1 MEEYLYLIRLNGFV
15 LSNQNIFKVGRCDD
29 YIERLPNYTSLS
41 EVYVI
46 YKVKKSV
53 QLENIIKKVFNI
65 KFINEEIYGNEY
77 FFGNPLEMIKEIDNI
92 INTYEIVDK
101 IDLFDIFINKKLSR
115 HIIYNTPTFNSNI
128 YNYIK
133 KYCDT
138 NNIINNTA
146 MEYQHFYYKHFLQ
159 KKSISKKN
167 INYLNNIELENYYN
181 DIYNKN
187 LNKKEVNQ
195 EEVNQKE
202 VNQEEVNQEEVNQEE
217 VNQKEVNQKE
227 LNEEELNEKELN
239 KEELNEEELNEVDNK
254 KELHEEDIKKYNI
267 INENDN
273 TFYICHHCIKYKSI
287 YKSDVKKHLNKK
299 SKCKSYIENNSF
311 KDSFDK
317 SIGKSYTFLF
327 NTYNLDINDYIFII
341 DKYTNINNIINKD
354 FKNNEFILKNNE
366 RNCENIIKIKSKIND
381 DIKAKFK
388 CPDCNKEYT
397 SKQNLLKHH
406 ENKSL
411 CKQNQIYNSIINK
424 NNKKIIKVI

>member
-1 MEEYLYLIRLNGFV
+1 MSEYIYFIRLNGFI
-15 LSNQNIFKVGRCDD
+15 LSNQNIFKIGRCDNFYQRLNQ
-29 YIERLPNYTSLS
+29 YISLS

-46 YKVKKSV
+46 YRVKKSI

-133 KYCDT
+133 NYCNT

-187 LNKKEVNQ
+187 LNKKTNK
-195 EEVNQKE
+195 KE
-202 VNQEEVNQEEVNQEE
+202 T
-217 VNQKEVNQKE
+217 
-227 LNEEELNEKELN
+227 NEEELNEEVN
-239 KEELNEEELNEVDNK
+239 NEELNEESNEEVNNQEVNEKKSNK
-254 KELHEEDIKKYNI
+254 KEIDDK
-267 INENDN
+267 INEEVNQEVNQEINQEINEEKSNKKEIDDN

-299 SKCKSYIENNSF
+299 SKCKSYIENNLF

-327 NTYNLDINDYIFII
+327 NTNNLDINDYIFII

-354 FKNNEFILKNNE
+354 FKNNELILENNE

-381 DIKAKFK
+381 NIKAKFN

-411 CKQNQIYNSIINK
+411 CKQNQIYNLIINK
-424 NNKKIIKVI
+424 NNRK